1 MLQCPNSVFVFF
13 PENVYQNVSSSDVLP
28 QLLEC
33 FPCDKVA
40 AVQFLRG
47 GVVRITF
54 KDQAVRDDVLARG
67 VSFQGNSLRVVC
79 AMSEVRSVYVR
90 DLPIEVPDDV
100 VSAFL
105 SSYGDVVLVS
115 RSTYK
120 DFPAVCDGNR
130 VVRIVLKQ
138 DVPYYVRIADCN
150 CRVWYSRQPVQCVV
164 CKGTGHLGRDCPLS
178 GVCRRCRQPGHIAR
192 QCVQAWGPAVPTN
205 DADDGDADDDDDD
218 DDGDDENSVQ
228 PTAMDDQPADHPTAS
243 VPEVPSPPRVPVAVP
258 EPTESPVVPPL
269 PVTPERR
276 VSFAKSSASEPSK
289 RPSKLDELRI
299 AAASNSELRR
309 LLRVI
314 GNVVTE
320 SVLGQIDA
328 PMNSMKF
335 LTTLIRLTKG
345 KLNNEQQQYVRIH
358 FPFAFASN

>member
-67 VSFQGNSLRVVC
+67 VSFQGISLRVVC

-205 DADDGDADDDDDD
+205 DADDDDADDDDV
-218 DDGDDENSVQ
+218 DENNVLESQ
-228 PTAMDDQPADHPTAS
+228 AS
-243 VPEVPSPPRVPVAVP
+243 VVTVPESSPQPVAVSKP
-258 EPTESPVVPPL
+258 LIPGVPPVAMSCEV
-269 PVTPERR
+269 PDAVPGPPQVPAKPPAPTP
-276 VSFAKSSASEPSK
+276 AKSSSRTPRLEQLKVVAK
-289 RPSKLDELRI
+289 TH
-299 AAASNSELRR
+299 AYLRR
-309 LLRVI
+309 LLRLV
-314 GNVVTE
+314 GHVVTE
-320 SVLGQIDA
+320 TLLERIDTPMDSVAFFRSLVNLTRGRLDA
-328 PMNSMKF
+328 EKREILEVNFAHVRSF
-335 LTTLIRLTKG
+335 L
-345 KLNNEQQQYVRIH
+345 E
-358 FPFAFASN
+358 